1 MDSPSSPPVL
11 YLGDDDDDDN
21 ISRASSSND
30 RRLPRKKRKLTNT
43 NVHINSSVVNWS
55 KRQRNDYYQQQSSQH
70 CSDSDSEP
78 ILIDP
83 DEYIIE
89 EPDTH
94 SFRSFDWTI
103 QNQPPKSPTPPP
115 PPVLS
120 TKISSNPIQRSSPR
134 VPNTP
139 LTNVNH
145 VGKRPIE
152 KSHTTSV
159 QNSNDKNIQQS
170 RKPISMPAP
179 RPSLAVLTLPISKP
193 PPPPLSPIRSSTRR
207 GRPVKNSRIPYA
219 QSTSPPSLRQR
230 SEQQTSPSSLR
241 PRLEQQTSRPSTSST
256 TTAVITPSTEIRR
269 QVLNGTGLLSAF
281 HDTKYYQC
289 NICKFKSVT
298 SSTLLQ
304 HLFTHMFFC
313 EQCSFYTYSHY
324 TLSQHIF
331 EKHSVTETIHDPAN
345 PKAYDLLYVT
355 RCQDGTFALCMD
367 SSSSDTTNK
376 ANNTNQQFIISSATY
391 NDQQQNKPLK
401 KKPLKQ
407 KELLNEDDNDIVLLT
422 EKCNTNHRST
432 ICLKEKEKNY
442 QSYVLI
448 KHRRFYSLK
457 KPLCLHSLILEYNIC
472 REHTIRHMCQTQDIL
487 KRRKFI
493 TKFSKTRLVD
503 EVADC
508 LRTIVNDI
516 INSEENNSDQTSL
529 ICALPN
535 HILNSILSID
545 NLNIITDSLKLNNK
559 YDQNIEQ
566 KQLYDHEHKL
576 RESRENIFVVS
587 SPETNNSEQAIISS
601 LHSSMTNGDSV
612 FTQTK
617 LDKISFSNNS
627 HRFLKTNATKQPQT
641 NTFKSNVQKK
651 VNTKPPPPPPPSV
664 ALLPKAPSLR
674 PVLQKLSRPLPN
686 PSLSTIID
694 RNNNSVPSTTTSKLS
709 PTKTPSAVIVLD

>member
-43 NVHINSSVVNWS
+43 NVHINTSVANWS
-55 KRQRNDYYQQQSSQH
+55 KRQRNDYYQQQSTQH

-115 PPVLS
+115 PVLS
-120 TKISSNPIQRSSPR
+120 TKISSNPIRRLSPR

-145 VGKRPIE
+145 VGKRQIE

-241 PRLEQQTSRPSTSST
+241 PRLEQQTSRSSTSST

-331 EKHSVTETIHDPAN
+331 EKHSVTEPIHDPAN

-376 ANNTNQQFIISSATY
+376 ANNTNQQLIISSATY

-535 HILNSILSID
+535 HVLNSILSID
-545 NLNIITDSLKLNNK
+545 NLNLITDSLKLNNK

-587 SPETNNSEQAIISS
+587 SPETNNSEQVIISS

-651 VNTKPPPPPPPSV
+651 VNTKPPPPPLPV